1 MAEIFRGFGWCER
14 LTDPICVDLTKEPD
28 VKNRTETRCS
38 CAVAAVA
45 QPISISPAMARRSA
59 RALAILAGSLV
70 NATRADDST
79 QGSDVN
85 MLCASAKNE
94 KSDSDNNIVVAMME
108 MNGTNAALDARVAKI
123 KAFVLTAAAQGMFEF
138 YSTDCV
144 CLLFQCISI
153 SRQLTLDVHEGASIY
168 MHSLHACRCVELGHC
183 FILVEDVPNLTNAIM
198 FELY

>member
-1 MAEIFRGFGWCER
+1 
-14 LTDPICVDLTKEPD
+14 
-28 VKNRTETRCS
+28 
-38 CAVAAVA
+38 
-45 QPISISPAMARRSA
+45 MARRSA

-153 SRQLTLDVHEGASIY
+153 SRQLALDVHEGAS
-168 MHSLHACRCVELGHC
+168 MHSLHVDVSNGHC
-183 FILVEDVPNLTNAIM
+183 FILVEDVPSLTNAIM